1 MGVLLNKFD
10 YRFLRKSIVLMLCIV
25 FGSLQ
30 TLYSQQDAQYTQYMY
45 NTVSINPGYAGS
57 RGHMS
62 MAALH
67 RSQWVGLD
75 GAPKTQTFNMHT
87 PVGYRGMGLGISVVN
102 DQIGPTSETYFDLD
116 FSYTIQT
123 SADARLSFG
132 LKTSAHLLD
141 VRFSELNQ
149 DISNPGGPD
158 PTLQQDIQNRFSPNI
173 GGGVYYHTQRFY
185 IGLSVPRI
193 LETTHFEESSLS
205 TAKEQINLYFIT
217 GYVFELDAFW
227 KFKPTILSKIV
238 QGAPLQLDLSANFM
252 YNEKF
257 IMGAAY
263 RWDAAFSALA
273 GFQISPSFLI
283 GLAYDREITELG
295 QAVFNDGSFEIIL
308 RYDFIKVLDNL
319 KSPRFF

>member
-1 MGVLLNKFD
+1 MFNLINIKSFWCANLVL
-10 YRFLRKSIVLMLCIV
+10 VLSLMF
-25 FGSLQ
+25 FGHCASL
-30 TLYSQQDAQYTQYMY
+30 YGQQDAQYTQYMY
-45 NTVSINPGYAGS
+45 NTVSVNPGYAGS

-62 MAALH
+62 IAALH

-75 GAPKTQTFNMHT
+75 GAPKTQTLNLHT
-87 PVGYRGMGLGISVVN
+87 PLGYRGVGMGISVVN

-123 SADARLSFG
+123 SADARVSFG
-132 LKTSAHLLD
+132 LKASGHLLD
-141 VRFSELNQ
+141 ITFSELNQ
-149 DISNPGGPD
+149 DVTNPGGPD

-185 IGLSVPRI
+185 AGLSVPRI
-193 LETTHFEESSLS
+193 LETTHFDESSLS
-205 TAKEQINLYFIT
+205 TAKEQMNYYFIT
-217 GYVFELDAFW
+217 GYVFDMNAFW
-227 KFKPTILSKIV
+227 KFKPALLTKVV
-238 QGAPLQLDLSANFM
+238 QGAPLQVDLSANFM
-252 YNEKF
+252 YNDKF

-283 GLAYDREITELG
+283 GIAYDRETTELG
-295 QAVFNDGSFEIIL
+295 QAAFNDGSFEVIL